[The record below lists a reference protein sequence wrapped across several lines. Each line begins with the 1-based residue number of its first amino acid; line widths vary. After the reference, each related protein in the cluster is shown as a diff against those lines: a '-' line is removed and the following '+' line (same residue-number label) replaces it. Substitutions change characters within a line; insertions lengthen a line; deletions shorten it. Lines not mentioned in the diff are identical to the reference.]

1 MPWVDAYA
9 IRNRPSPHPKAFR
22 VTEIDAESSS
32 PVLTERGKT
41 GAPWLSL
48 DVPGDVITT
57 TTTNDCATIVGRKLW
72 PHLVRN
78 VPRDQ
83 GFRSTFAALE
93 VGDCVIAELNYD
105 SMVEID
111 AGVMDGI
118 YLATLCLNG
127 TAETRSGRQCTVSV
141 PGSIIVSSPN
151 RPTRYVIGD
160 GSRNIAVRIPRARLE
175 AQAREL
181 FYYDVSRPIEFDM
194 EASLYGE
201 FGQAFAHLV
210 SHICRLATTA
220 PSALGCARIASGY
233 SNMLADTLLG
243 LHSHNY
249 SGRRLDHGLGEAP
262 QHLQCAVHYIEKMLH
277 EISSVEQVCTHV
289 GVTERCLQKS
299 FQRYLRLSP
308 AAFLRERRLHRLRE
322 LLLTADRE
330 QSIMELMLSVG
341 IEQCGRYS
349 GYYLQRFGETPSAT
363 RRKAQTRDR
372 RPPHPTLRHRPGG

>member
-1 MPWVDAYA
+1 M
-9 IRNRPSPHPKAFR
+9 
-22 VTEIDAESSS
+22 TEIDAESSS
-32 PVLTERGKT
+32 PVLTERGKA
-41 GAPWLSL
+41 GPPWLSL
-48 DVPGDVITT
+48 DVPGDVVTT
-57 TTTNDCATIVGRKLW
+57 TTTTDCATIVGRKLW

-93 VGDCVIAELNYD
+93 IGDCVIAELNYA

-118 YLATLCLNG
+118 YLVTIGLNG
-127 TAETRSGRQCTVSV
+127 TAETRSGRQCAVSV

-151 RPTRYVIGD
+151 RPTRYAIGD
-160 GSRNIAVRIPRARLE
+160 GSRNIAVRIPRAKLE
-175 AQAREL
+175 AHAREL
-181 FYYDVSRPIEFDM
+181 FYCEGSRPIEFDM
-194 EASLYGE
+194 ETSIRSE

-220 PSALGCARIASGY
+220 PSALGCSRIAAGY
-233 SNMLADTLLG
+233 SNMLADTLLA

-249 SGRRLDHGLGEAP
+249 SGRRLDRGLGEAP
-262 QHLQCAVHYIEKMLH
+262 QHLQRAVHYIETMLH
-277 EISSVEQVCTHV
+277 EISSVEQVCAHV

-308 AAFLRERRLHRLRE
+308 AVFLRERRLHRLRE
-322 LLLTADRE
+322 LLLTADRGK
-330 QSIMELMLSVG
+330 SIMELMLSIG

-363 RRKAQTRDR
+363 RRKAQTRDLR
-372 RPPHPTLRHRPGG
+372 LPQSTLRHRLGG

>member
-1 MPWVDAYA
+1 ME
-9 IRNRPSPHPKAFR
+9 RSQPKAFH
-22 VTEIDAESSS
+22 VIEIDAESSS
-32 PVLTERGKT
+32 TVLTERGEV

-57 TTTNDCATIVGRKLW
+57 TTTNDCAAIVGRKLW

-78 VPRDQ
+78 VPKGH

-93 VGDCVIAELNYD
+93 VGDCVIAELNYE

-127 TAETRSGRQCTVSV
+127 AAETRSGTRRAASV
-141 PGSIIVSSPN
+141 PGSIIISSPN
-151 RPTRYVIGD
+151 RAARYAIGE
-160 GSRNIAVRIPRARLE
+160 GSRNIAVRIPRAKLE

-181 FYYDVSRPIEFDM
+181 FYYDGSRPIEFDM
-194 EASLYGE
+194 ESSICSA
-201 FGQAFAHLV
+201 FGKAFALLV
-210 SHICRLATTA
+210 QHICVLATTV
-220 PSALGCARIASGY
+220 PSALGCSRISSGY

-249 SGRRLDHGLGEAP
+249 SGRRLDRGLGDAP
-262 QHLQCAVHYIEKMLH
+262 QHLRRAVNYIETMLH
-277 EISSVEQVCTHV
+277 EISSVEQVCTYV
-289 GVTERCLQKS
+289 SVTERCLQKS

-322 LLLTADRE
+322 LLLTADRG
-330 QSIMELMLSVG
+330 QSIMELMLSIG
-341 IEQCGRYS
+341 IEQSGRYS

-372 RPPHPTLRHRPGG
+372 RLPLPTLSHRPGG

>member
-1 MPWVDAYA
+1 MGH
-9 IRNRPSPHPKAFR
+9 PHPKAFR

-32 PVLTERGKT
+32 PVLTERGKAVT
-41 GAPWLSL
+41 PWLSL

-72 PHLVRN
+72 PHMVRN

-93 VGDCVIAELNYD
+93 VGDCVIAELNYA

-111 AGVMDGI
+111 AGLMDGI
-118 YLATLCLNG
+118 YLVTLGLNG
-127 TAETRSGRQCTVSV
+127 TAETRSGRQRAVSV
-141 PGSIIVSSPN
+141 PGSLIVSSPN
-151 RPTRYVIGD
+151 RLTRYTIGD
-160 GSRNIAVRIPRARLE
+160 GSRNIAVRIPRAKLE

-181 FYYDVSRPIEFDM
+181 FYYDASRPIEFDM
-194 EASLYGE
+194 ESSLRSE
-201 FGQAFAHLV
+201 FGQAFAQLV

-220 PSALGCARIASGY
+220 PAALGCAPIASGY
-233 SNMLADTLLG
+233 SNMLVDTLLG

-249 SGRRLDHGLGEAP
+249 SGRRLDDGLGEAP
-262 QHLQCAVHYIEKMLH
+262 QHLQLAVNYIETMLQ
-277 EISSVEQVCTHV
+277 EISSVEQVCMHV
-289 GVTERCLQKS
+289 GVTERCLQKL

-322 LLLTADRE
+322 LLLSADRG

-341 IEQCGRYS
+341 IEQSGRYS
-349 GYYLQRFGETPSAT
+349 GYYLQRFGEPPSVT

-372 RPPHPTLRHRPGG
+372 